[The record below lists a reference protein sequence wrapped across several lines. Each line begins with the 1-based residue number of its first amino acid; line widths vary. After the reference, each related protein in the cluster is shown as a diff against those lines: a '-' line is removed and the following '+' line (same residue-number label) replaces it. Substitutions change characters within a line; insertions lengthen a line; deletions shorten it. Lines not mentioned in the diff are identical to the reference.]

1 MDWQT
6 PEDTV
11 PSAFIT
17 EANARSVSGKPPATG
32 AWREGDAPGDRRFV
46 SIGAMTMEQGG
57 TLPSVRIAYES
68 WGELN
73 ADASNAV
80 LVLHALTGDSH
91 VVGRPGPGHPTAG
104 WWGSMIEIGRAHV

>member
-17 EANARSVSGKPPATG
+17 EAEARSVLGKPPATG
-32 AWREGDAPGDRRFV
+32 AWREGDPPGDRKFA
-46 SIGAMTMEQGG
+46 SIGAMSLERGG
-57 TLPSVRIAYES
+57 ELPSVRIAYET
-68 WGELN
+68 WGTLA

-80 LVLHALTGDSH
+80 LEPFVSALYATPRRQPRNWQTRAGTSDCR
-91 VVGRPGPGHPTAG
+91 VVGGPH
-104 WWGSMIEIGRAHV
+104 R